1 MRIILVL
8 IALFV
13 LSGQSYALT
22 QYEFSY
28 NYEKQVYGS
37 SRENLQVGRNYSVEI
52 SYFLTA
58 YTAIELGYGQGNL
71 ENYINSPVSGTV
83 DGVAITR
90 QFNLIEEKNYR
101 LSLKQALSS
110 SKSFIRPFI
119 SLGYAKQVIENLTE
133 YDLKS
138 GDTNFSIEGEV
149 EEMENDSV
157 FGSFS
162 LAFGVSSRF
171 SITTSVQTIFPAFE
185 WEKAKDTLK
194 YFAGISFII

>member
-1 MRIILVL
+1 M
-8 IALFV
+8 
-13 LSGQSYALT
+13 T
-22 QYEFSY
+22 
-28 NYEKQVYGS
+28 
-37 SRENLQVGRNYSVEI
+37 
-52 SYFLTA
+52 
-58 YTAIELGYGQGNL
+58 
-71 ENYINSPVSGTV
+71 GTV

-119 SLGYAKQVIENLTE
+119 SLGYAKQTIENLTE

-138 GDTNFSIEGEV
+138 GDTSFSIEGEV